1 MKHARRRKPFWVA
14 IAAVGVVAMVVLV
27 VWVATRDR
35 FPEGSL
41 FVPRDAATLAEAL
54 QVAAEGT
61 TIVLDARRGP
71 YAGPVVL
78 GTAGLVLTST
88 RGRAVLVGQNE
99 PVVTLRA
106 DATAVR
112 RLNIQGTS
120 VALVVEGV
128 GCRVEDVRARGDEI
142 AVLLSGSRQGTFERL
157 TAEESSIGVDVSASS
172 GNVFRGIAL
181 RGCDE
186 TGIRL
191 RKAPANEFRNVS
203 VDGAP
208 TGVSVGES
216 EDNVFVGLRIAGA
229 SIVGYEVLGGRG
241 NALEAS
247 RIRASRVGVILE
259 ETDGNRIL
267 DCLIASVEDVGVS
280 LIEARRSHLERNVV
294 GPSAGDGVRFAGGG
308 ENAFVDGRLSQC
320 RDAGIRIDASD
331 MNLIARNR
339 ISDGK
344 IGIALTRSSEERL
357 LGNTIAR
364 MDTTG
369 ILLAEA
375 RRNRLL
381 DNRINDSASGV
392 VLVGASEN
400 SVLRSVMDH
409 CRLSGVALANH
420 CQGNDVIENAV
431 SETAVGILSATSSRD
446 TIQGNRVSDCDVGVS
461 LYAPGFGVRVVG
473 NRLVGNDVGL
483 RWQGALSE
491 EDTVLP
497 LLGISLVEETP
508 GGTPIVQNN
517 LFERNRL
524 HDVRNE
530 TAERLYAGGNR
541 WIHHDALVS
550 GNIHLPDTAWK
561 GTIVVAAGRDLVDLV
576 LGQALE
582 VLLSE
587 VGFRVVDLAGLGT
600 SEELL
605 AAIGERDVNIVWW
618 VGAAPPPG
626 TPVYWSVPTDLR
638 WDLIVPGEIARGLD
652 KPSIS
657 AFAGSRDAEE
667 RTIAVPGEV
676 SDDAVARFT
685 SAYEVPARSLRRTAT
700 REEAEAL
707 LKFGS
712 VSGAL
717 LENVEETATVAGFVR
732 LEDDA
737 FALPGKPIGV
747 LVGRED
753 VRRFPEIEQVFVG
766 LQTHLTEQSLHS
778 MVSRVRL
785 LHREPLDVVME
796 FLGNEGLIQ

>member
-1 MKHARRRKPFWVA
+1 MKHECRRKPFWIAVVA
-14 IAAVGVVAMVVLV
+14 IAAVGVAVLV
-27 VWVATRDR
+27 VWSVTRDR

-41 FVPRDAATLAEAL
+41 FVPRDVATLSEAL
-54 QVAAEGT
+54 RTATEGT

-71 YAGPVVL
+71 YSGPVVL
-78 GTAGLVLTST
+78 DTTGLVLTST
-88 RGRAVLVGQNE
+88 RGRAVLVGTDE

-112 RLNIQGTS
+112 RLNIQGAS
-120 VALVVEGV
+120 VALVVEGT
-128 GCRVEDVRARGDEI
+128 GCRVKDVRARGGEV
-142 AVLLSGSRQGTFERL
+142 AVLLSGSGQGTFERL
-157 TAEESSIGVDVSASS
+157 TVEESPIGIDVSASS
-172 GNVFRGIAL
+172 GNLFRGVVS

-191 RKAPANEFRNVS
+191 RKARANEFRDVS

-216 EDNVFVGLRIAGA
+216 EDNVFVGLRVAGA

-247 RIRASRVGVILE
+247 RIRTSRVGAVLE
-259 ETDGNRIL
+259 ETDENRIL
-267 DCLIASVEDVGVS
+267 DCVITAVEDAGISLVG
-280 LIEARRSHLERNVV
+280 ARRSRLERDVV
-294 GPSAGDGVRFAGGG
+294 GSSAGDGVRFAGGR
-308 ENAFVDGRLSQC
+308 ENAFVDGRLSRC
-320 RDAGIRIDASD
+320 RDAAIRIDASD
-331 MNLIARNR
+331 ANLIARNR

-344 IGIALTRSSEERL
+344 TGIALTRSSEGRL
-357 LGNTIAR
+357 LGNTIVRA
-364 MDTTG
+364 DTAG

-375 RRNRLL
+375 HRNRLL
-381 DNRINDSASGV
+381 DNRIDDSASGV
-392 VLVGASEN
+392 VLVGAIDN
-400 SVLRSVMDH
+400 SVLRSVMNR
-409 CRLSGVALANH
+409 CRLSGVVLANH
-420 CQGNDVIENAV
+420 CQGNNVIENAV
-431 SETAVGILSATSSRD
+431 SETAVGILTATSSRD

-473 NRLVGNDVGL
+473 NRLVGNEVGL
-483 RWQGALSE
+483 RWQEALSE

-497 LLGISLVEETP
+497 LLGISLVAETP
-508 GGTPIVQNN
+508 GGAPIVQNN

-524 HDVRNE
+524 HDVKNE
-530 TAERLYAGGNR
+530 TAELLYAGGNR
-541 WIHHDALVS
+541 WINHDALVS

-582 VLLSE
+582 VVLSE
-587 VGFRVVDLAGLGT
+587 AGFRVVDLSGLGT

-605 AAIGERDVNIVWW
+605 AAMDERDVNIAWW

-638 WDLIVPGEIARGLD
+638 WDLIVPGEIARGLGE
-652 KPSIS
+652 PSIS
-657 AFAGSRDAEE
+657 AFARSRDAEG
-667 RTIAVPGEV
+667 RTIAVPAEI

-685 SAYEVPARSLRRTAT
+685 SAYGVPIRSLRRTAT
-700 REEAEAL
+700 PEEAEAL

-712 VSGAL
+712 VSAAL

-737 FALPGKPIGV
+737 FALPGRPIGV

-753 VRRFPEIEQVFVG
+753 VRRFPEVEQVFAK
-766 LQTHLTEQSLHS
+766 LSAHLTERNLRS
-778 MVSRVRL
+778 MASRVRL